1 MPTVTKTEL
10 GAALRELLRRGQVEW
25 LSIRD
30 GGESDLIVVGI
41 RMSAEVGL
49 QEVSAEDL
57 GHQTDLGRGG
67 DRL

>member
-49 QEVSAEDL
+49 QEASAEDL